1 MAMDDLN
8 KEEEVQIRLTKINEE
23 VRDSK
28 KIIREAQYNIL
39 KYEKIEKE
47 QHKVMCSHEEHYK
60 QM

>member
-1 MAMDDLN
+1 MDDLN

-47 QHKVMCSHEEHYK
+47 
-60 QM
+60 